1 MHQEKKCF
9 GAFSVEARLVLF
21 SIAAL
26 LPLSAVADGWTFE
39 LEPYALA
46 SSIEGDASVGRATG
60 VNVDVDMSDILEVL
74 ELAAMVHFEAHS
86 GNGWGFAIDYGFMD
100 LNADIS
106 GSRGGVVDADVHQGV
121 LEALLV
127 RRSEFRGGSLDVLGG
142 FRWWDNDIDVAV
154 DPAILPGTTDFSV
167 KEDWIDLVLGVRWS
181 SPINDQWTM
190 QLRGDIGGLGL
201 ESDFTSTLSASF
213 RYKMSRSVDLDL
225 QYKATWVDYENGSRG
240 NPGYFQYDTV
250 THGPIIGFIFNF

>member
-1 MHQEKKCF
+1 MMHQEKYF

-74 ELAAMVHFEAHS
+74 ELAGMLHFEAHS
-86 GNGWGFAIDYGFMD
+86 DNGWGIALDYGFMD

-127 RRSEFRGGSLDVLGG
+127 RRSEFRGGRLDVLGG

-154 DPAILPGTTDFSV
+154 DPAILPGTTEFSV

-181 SPINDQWTM
+181 RPINDQWTM